1 MDLAYELHDLV
12 RTLDRQAD
20 QMLRG
25 HDLTYNRFVTLVIA
39 SEHPGLTGRQLAR
52 AVGISE
58 PAMSAIVR
66 FLLGAGLMD
75 DGAGTGAGNVRRIE
89 VTLAGAQRLLEA
101 RDDLGDSLADTAQRL
116 AIDAHHLAQTI
127 HRLHTELITP
137 ALTGEEPS

>member
-39 SEHPGLTGRQLAR
+39 SEHPGMTGRQLAR

-66 FLLGAGLMD
+66 FLLDAGLID
-75 DGAGTGAGNVRRIE
+75 DDAGERAGNVRRIR
-89 VTLAGAQRLLEA
+89 VTAAGIQRLGEA
-101 RDDLGDSLADTAQRL
+101 RDALGDSLSQTARRL
-116 AIDAHHLAQTI
+116 GIDADDLAATI
-127 HRLHTELITP
+127 HRLHGALHDSPTP
-137 ALTGEEPS
+137 REERP